1 MTNPNPAAVQA
12 ANPTASSAAPLA
24 RPSETTLSI
33 FSSEAGLVLGQ
44 RMAKMLSASTLVP
57 PQYQG
62 EQGLP
67 NAIIAIDMAQ
77 RMGANP
83 LMIMQNLYIVHG
95 RPAWS
100 SQFLI
105 ACLNACKRFSPLRFE
120 VSGEGD
126 NWGCR
131 AIANDIAGN
140 LCEGPRV
147 TIAMAKAEGWMGK
160 SGSKWKTM
168 PELMLRYRAATF
180 FARTFAPELTMGIP
194 SQDEV
199 IDIEGP
205 ANPAGGVKRGA
216 PAPLNLGDLG
226 DPMAIADDLG
236 DPVAAATTGKE
247 GV

>member
-1 MTNPNPAAVQA
+1 MTTTNTNTPAVQA
-12 ANPTASSAAPLA
+12 ANPPSAAPK
-24 RPSETTLSI
+24 PSEATLSI
-33 FSSEAGLVLGQ
+33 FNSEAGLVLGQ
-44 RMAKMLSASTLVP
+44 RMAKLLSASSLVP
-57 PQYQG
+57 VQYQG
-62 EQGLP
+62 EAGMP

-105 ACLNACKRFSPLRFE
+105 ACLNACGRFSPLRYRID
-120 VSGEGD
+120 GEGE
-126 NWGCR
+126 NYGCQ
-131 AIANDIAGN
+131 AVANDRDGN

-147 TIAMAKAEGWMGK
+147 TIGMAKAEGWLGK
-160 SGSKWKTM
+160 SGSKWRTM
-168 PELMLRYRAATF
+168 PDLMLRYRAATF

-205 ANPAGGVKRGA
+205 SNPAGGIKRAA

-226 DPMAIADDLG
+226 EPDADDLG
-236 DPVAAATTGKE
+236 DPVAAATAGKE

>member
-1 MTNPNPAAVQA
+1 MSEPATATAAVVPA
-12 ANPTASSAAPLA
+12 K
-24 RPSETTLSI
+24 PSETTLSI

-44 RMAKMLSASTLVP
+44 RMAKLLSSSSLVP
-57 PQYQG
+57 QQYQG

-105 ACLNACKRFSPLRFE
+105 ACLNGCGRFSPLRYRID
-120 VSGEGD
+120 GEGD
-126 NWGCR
+126 NWGCQ
-131 AIANDIAGN
+131 AIANDRDGN

-147 TIAMAKAEGWMGK
+147 TIAMAKAEGWLSK

-180 FARTFAPELTMGIP
+180 FARTFAPELTMGI
-194 SQDEV
+194 QTQEEA
-199 IDIEGP
+199 IDIDGP
-205 ANPAGGVKRGA
+205 AAPATRRATPAPINLGEPGAASPVGEDLGEPGA
-216 PAPLNLGDLG
+216 PS
-226 DPMAIADDLG
+226 
-236 DPVAAATTGKE
+236 GKE
-247 GV
+247 NA

>member
-1 MTNPNPAAVQA
+1 MTNPNPVAVQV
-12 ANPTASSAAPLA
+12 ANPTASSAATLA

-105 ACLNACKRFSPLRFE
+105 ACLNACGRFSPLRYRLD
-120 VSGEGD
+120 GEGD
-126 NWGCR
+126 NYGCQ
-131 AIANDIAGN
+131 AVANDREGN

-147 TIAMAKAEGWMGK
+147 TLGMAKAEGWLGK

-180 FARTFAPELTMGIP
+180 FARTFAPELTMGI
-194 SQDEV
+194 QTQEEV

-205 ANPAGGVKRGA
+205 AAPATRKAA
-216 PAPLNLGDLG
+216 PAPLNFGDLG
-226 DPMAIADDLG
+226 EPCADDLG
-236 DPVAAATTGKE
+236 DPVAAATAGKE

>member
-1 MTNPNPAAVQA
+1 MTTTNTNTPAVQA
-12 ANPTASSAAPLA
+12 ANLPAAA
-24 RPSETTLSI
+24 TKPSEATLSI
-33 FSSEAGLVLGQ
+33 FNSEAGLVLGQ
-44 RMAKMLSASTLVP
+44 RMAKLLSASSLVP
-57 PQYQG
+57 VQYQG
-62 EQGLP
+62 EAGMP

-105 ACLNACKRFSPLRFE
+105 ACLNACGRFSPLRYRID
-120 VSGEGD
+120 GEGE
-126 NWGCR
+126 NYGCQ
-131 AIANDIAGN
+131 AVANDRDGN

-147 TIAMAKAEGWMGK
+147 TIGMAKAEGWLGK
-160 SGSKWKTM
+160 SGSKWRTM
-168 PELMLRYRAATF
+168 PDLMLRYRAATF

-205 ANPAGGVKRGA
+205 TATAGKRA
-216 PAPLNLGDLG
+216 VPAPINLGDLG
-226 DPMAIADDLG
+226 DPVVIADDLG
-236 DPVAAATTGKE
+236 DPVAAATAGKE